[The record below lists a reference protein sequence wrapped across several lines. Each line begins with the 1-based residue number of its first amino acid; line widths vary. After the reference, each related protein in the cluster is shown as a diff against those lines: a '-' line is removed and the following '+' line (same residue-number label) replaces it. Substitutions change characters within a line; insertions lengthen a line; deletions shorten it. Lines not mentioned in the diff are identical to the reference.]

1 MKRLIIFLMAFL
13 IMACPLNAK
22 VYTTHIGAN
31 WHIDGADLSNCTG
44 LTGNTWIE
52 TLVRLPGSLFYVDSN
67 ASGAATGLN
76 WTDAMTT
83 VNAAVALCTANS
95 GDIINV
101 APGHTYT
108 LGAGADGV
116 DLSVEGIK
124 IQGWGFGEEAP
135 LFDYD
140 TNTDEFVFS
149 ADDVWIDNLNFKA
162 NTPDVAHAIDIEAG
176 VENFS
181 ITNCRF
187 YVETTG
193 TDEFTDTIIA
203 NAGCDNGS
211 IINCDIEMG
220 AGNAASGIN
229 TVGTD
234 YLLIKDCRING
245 DFSVANIEDSGT
257 ASIWIIIKDNIL
269 VNGTVGGAAGLNT
282 LPVITLKVDTAAVI
296 VNNTCITNVA
306 TSDLAIVAAD
316 GYLAGNTYN
325 ETEGGLANAPPVGL
339 IAGQTYV
346 VQIAGVSVG
355 DENLFLVAG
364 GEILITS
371 LTGEVTTVFAT
382 SAATSYIWI
391 DATDTGLD
399 YDFSTHV
406 DLTDAVDGGRFIFSN
421 AQPAVLTPLALG
433 AVGSA
438 NLMSPWY
445 CVPGMIEVVD
455 TDDNDLTGA
464 TTWVMTFIPLAE
476 GVTVTPQ

>member
-1 MKRLIIFLMAFL
+1 MKRFIMFLMLFL
-13 IMACPLNAK
+13 ITVSPTIGK

-76 WTDAMTT
+76 WTDAKTT

-140 TNTDEFVFS
+140 TNTDEFVFA

-211 IINCDIEMG
+211 IMNCDIEMG
-220 AGNAASGIN
+220 AGNAASAIN
-229 TVGTD
+229 TAGTD
-234 YLLIKDCRING
+234 YLLIKDNRING
-245 DFSVANIEDSGT
+245 DYSVANIEDATT
-257 ASIWIIIKDNIL
+257 ASIWITIQDNLLI
-269 VNGTVGGAAGLNT
+269 NGTVGGAAGLNT
-282 LPVITLKVDTAAVI
+282 LPVITLKSDTSALIVDNDCV
-296 VNNTCITNVA
+296 TNVA

-316 GYLAGNTYN
+316 GFLAGNTYN

-339 IAGQTYV
+339 IAGRTY
-346 VQIAGVSVG
+346 SVNFTLPAAT
-355 DENLFLVAG
+355 DDDMFLVAG
-364 GEILITS
+364 GNILITS
-371 LTGEVTTVFAT
+371 LTGYVTTDIGAQCTISIIMDHADQDFEFT
-382 SAATSYIWI
+382 SA
-391 DATDTGLD
+391 LD
-399 YDFSTHV
+399 INT
-406 DLTDAVDGGRFIFSN
+406 AVDGGKIVFS
-421 AQPAVLTPLALG
+421 AAAPSAPVILAIG
-433 AVGSA
+433 ADAGA
-438 NLMSPWY
+438 GNPMFPWH
-445 CVPGMIEVVD
+445 CPPGMIELLD
-455 TDDNDLTGA
+455 SDGGTTGVIE
-464 TTWVMTFIPLAE
+464 WNMLFIPLVE